1 MLDFNFREPQIAEAF
16 KRNRYDIQKKVNM
29 RDKDKREEVGKN
41 ILPPNKVVTTL

>member
-1 MLDFNFREPQIAEAF
+1 MIDEFVETT
-16 KRNRYDIQKKVNM
+16 KKVNM